1 MAEIPENPTE
11 LNPIA
16 PQTHSD
22 SGAVSPGSFW
32 SNQNDDKNLNELDSS
47 LARRTSR
54 REKKPLTKVDLGY
67 EEPKSIKGV
76 KLSGSAK
83 EVFRKCEEV
92 LTSLK
97 EEFSKIPELTSKA
110 AKFDQEAIKLR
121 EGSYRNTMMLGNS
134 IRKYLN
140 TMLTALHS
148 SQSASAK
155 IAFVIKKFE
164 DSFSAL
170 DNKTIFEEGKVE
182 VFSARKGSMP
192 GKLIKKGSKSGGS
205 FGLDPNRPMSDEE
218 KKELSR
224 SIRNLTAQQLKGIIN
239 IVRDMFPEKKM
250 ACLNLILTNYLLTNE
265 ENLRNMLEM

>member
-1 MAEIPENPTE
+1 
-11 LNPIA
+11 
-16 PQTHSD
+16 
-22 SGAVSPGSFW
+22 
-32 SNQNDDKNLNELDSS
+32 
-47 LARRTSR
+47 
-54 REKKPLTKVDLGY
+54 
-67 EEPKSIKGV
+67 
-76 KLSGSAK
+76 
-83 EVFRKCEEV
+83 V

-140 TMLTALHS
+140 SMLTALHS
-148 SQSASAK
+148 SQSSSAK
-155 IAFVIKKFE
+155 MAFVIKKFE

-182 VFSARKGSMP
+182 VFSARKGIVP
-192 GKLIKKGSKSGGS
+192 GKLIKKGSKPGSG

-239 IVRDMFPEKKM
+239 IVRDMFPEKDG
-250 ACLNLILTNYLLTNE
+250 
-265 ENLRNMLEM
+265 MLEFDIDKLPPYK